1 MDLYIVIIDIAFRHR
16 KEYSEERIWMAINSE
31 EINALLRM
39 NLYHSKEDI
48 ITDAI
53 RALLESKPQLK
64 VEIAVDLYKNKEVSL
79 WRAADMAGMTIEEFK
94 EILWSRGIRIEVG
107 GSREESEMR
116 ISKAVGD

>member
-1 MDLYIVIIDIAFRHR
+1 
-16 KEYSEERIWMAINSE
+16 MAIDRE

-39 NLYHSKEDI
+39 NIYRSKEDI

-64 VEIAVDLYKNKEVSL
+64 IEIAADLYKNEEVSL
-79 WRAADMAGMTIEEFK
+79 WKAAEIAGMTLEEFK
-94 EILWSRGIRIEVG
+94 EALSSRGIKIEIG
-107 GSREESEMR
+107 GARDESRKR